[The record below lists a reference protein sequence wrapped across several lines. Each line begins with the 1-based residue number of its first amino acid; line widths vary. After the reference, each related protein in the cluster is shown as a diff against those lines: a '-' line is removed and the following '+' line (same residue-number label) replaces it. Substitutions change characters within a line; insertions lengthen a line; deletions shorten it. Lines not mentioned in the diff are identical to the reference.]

1 MLSNSP
7 LSPSGTMFFIYS
19 TAVKDVPAHSVGFK
33 FCPEAKQN
41 ITKINF
47 LQKAYSSGF
56 FTVSG
61 SVKLLEPPHQAK
73 NSTESVYDAN
83 CR

>member
-7 LSPSGTMFFIYS
+7 LSPSGTMFFNYS
-19 TAVKDVPAHSVGFK
+19 TVIKDVPAHSVGFK

-47 LQKAYSSGF
+47 PQKDYSSGF

-61 SVKLLEPPHQAK
+61 SIKLLAPTTP
-73 NSTESVYDAN
+73 S
-83 CR
+83 